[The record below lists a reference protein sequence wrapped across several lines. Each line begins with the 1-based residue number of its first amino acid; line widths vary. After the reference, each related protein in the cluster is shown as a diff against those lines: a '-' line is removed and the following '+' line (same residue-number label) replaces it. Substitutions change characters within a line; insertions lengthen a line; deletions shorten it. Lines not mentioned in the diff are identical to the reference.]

1 MTPTFIIAEPGC
13 TAEGDFARQL
23 ELLAIA
29 ENSGC
34 NAFKVQWT
42 SNSEKMAAR
51 RNAPDYLQFYRWLQ
65 TPIEWHADLAAY
77 AHSFGLQYGCS
88 VYLPED
94 VPLVAPFVD
103 FLKVS
108 SFEAED
114 VYLLNACRF
123 SGLRTIVSVG
133 MGAPLP
139 NWFTGLEVL
148 HCTSAYPA
156 PVESLNLCR
165 LSVCE
170 SCDPITGSDDF
181 RDGLSDHSAP
191 GFTWIGALAVA
202 AGARVLETHMR
213 SEQCRPEN
221 PDFAVARTPRQLTD
235 YVRNVRFAEAALGS
249 RTVGAHPI
257 EAPMARFKVRA

>member
-13 TAEGDFARQL
+13 TAEGQL
-23 ELLAIA
+23 PAMKELVDIA
-29 ENSGC
+29 ATAGC
-34 NAFKVQWT
+34 SALKNQWT
-42 SNSEKMAAR
+42 SAWARMVAR
-51 RNAPDYLQFYRWLQ
+51 RRAETYGPFYRWLQ
-65 TPIEWHADLAAY
+65 YPLDWHRVLRERCHAA
-77 AHSFGLQYGCS
+77 GMQYGCS

-235 YVRNVRFAEAALGS
+235 YVRHVRFAEAALGT
-249 RTVGAHPI
+249 RQPGAHPI